1 MNTELNKLLKSAPE
15 SSEIS
20 LSIDPNDNDI
30 SERIV
35 VGFATLDNI
44 DQTGDIVTAEAS
56 MKAFSSFRG
65 NIRLMHLPEPVGKVI
80 DYRPAFYID
89 PDSGNQYSG
98 IQVTARISKAADNA
112 WIMCQDGTISGFSIG
127 GRISRTSKQYDEKLN
142 KTINVIDEYVLTE
155 LSLVDNPANQFANIT
170 AIRKSAD
177 NVVREG
183 DEFSIGGDLKKVFTL
198 KAEGGHPK
206 VANENTNEEVVQK
219 SNDESEVNSAE
230 SSEQDNPNSATTE
243 IEVTHVNSAEKNDNP
258 AVEEVEVEEVEQQEE
273 VDPVKEEPQDEVET
287 LEVDIKAEL
296 ETALEGFKT
305 LLQNAS
311 EKLATEFSEKMQK
324 LNEDFDAKVAS
335 VTAKQEELAE
345 NFSTEK
351 ALADKLDDMKKTF
364 DGRLDEISKSAA
376 FKKSADN
383 EPVVDDNSGT
393 WKGAFTGDYRQA

>member
-1 MNTELNKLLKSAPE
+1 MNTEMNKLLKSAPE
-15 SSEIS
+15 ATEIN
-20 LSIDPNDNDI
+20 LSIDPNQSDI

-56 MKAFSSFRG
+56 LKAFSAFRG
-65 NIRLMHLPEPVGKVI
+65 NIRMMHLPDPVGKVI
-80 DYRPAFYID
+80 DYQPAVYID
-89 PDSGNQYSG
+89 PATGAQHNG

-127 GRISRTSKQYDEKLN
+127 GRVSKTSKHYDEN
-142 KTINVIDEYVLTE
+142 VGSTINVIDEYVLTE

-177 NVVREG
+177 NVIHEG

-206 VANENTNEEVVQK
+206 VANENKNEEVVEK
-219 SNDESEVNSAE
+219 DNSVESAPSDDSNQENANPAVTEV
-230 SSEQDNPNSATTE
+230 
-243 IEVTHVNSAEKNDNP
+243 EVTHVNSAEKNENP
-258 AVEEVEVEEVEQQEE
+258 ATEEVEVEESETQEE
-273 VDPVKEEPQDEVET
+273 VNPEAAESEVEEKT
-287 LEVDIKAEL
+287 IDIKTEL
-296 ETALEGFKT
+296 ESALSGFKQ
-305 LLQNAS
+305 LLEEAS
-311 EKLATEFSEKMQK
+311 AKLSSEFTEKMQK
-324 LNEDFDAKVAS
+324 LNEEFDQK
-335 VTAKQEELAE
+335 VTAVKTQQDQITETL
-345 NFSTEK
+345 STEK
-351 ALADKLDDMKKTF
+351 ALSDKLDELQKSF

-383 EPVVDDNSGT
+383 EPVVEGQSTT

>member
-1 MNTELNKLLKSAPE
+1 MNTELNKLLKTAPE
-15 SSEIS
+15 STEIK
-20 LSIDPNDNDI
+20 LSIDPNESDMTQ
-30 SERIV
+30 RIV

-56 MKAFSSFRG
+56 LKAFSNFRG

-80 DYRPAFYID
+80 DFQPAFYVD
-89 PDSGNQYSG
+89 PETGKQYNG

-127 GRISRTSKQYDEKLN
+127 GRVSKTSKQYDEN
-142 KTINVIDEYVLTE
+142 VGSTINVIDEYVLTE

-177 NVVREG
+177 KVIHEG

-198 KAEGGHPK
+198 KAEGGHPT

-219 SNDESEVNSAE
+219 SNEESEAD
-230 SSEQDNPNSATTE
+230 SSEVFDQDNTNSATSE
-243 IEVTHVNSAEKNDNP
+243 VEVTHVNSAEPNENS
-258 AVEEVEVEEVEQQEE
+258 ATEEVEVEEAVTQEE
-273 VDPVKEEPQDEVET
+273 VNPETPEPEVEEKT
-287 LEVDIKAEL
+287 VDIKAEL
-296 ETALEGFKT
+296 ESALSGFKQ
-305 LLQNAS
+305 LLEDAS
-311 EKLATEFSEKMQK
+311 AKLHSEFSEKMQK
-324 LNEDFDAKVAS
+324 LNEEFDQKVSAVES
-335 VTAKQEELAE
+335 HQTEMAE
-345 NFSTEK
+345 KFSTEK
-351 ALADKLDDMKKTF
+351 ALSEKLDELQKTF

-383 EPVVDDNSGT
+383 EPVVEEKSGT